1 MGNRTKQLL
10 KDKTQT
16 VDRTFT
22 QRKII
27 QLLRK
32 REL

>member
-1 MGNRTKQLL
+1 MGNRTQQLL

-16 VDRTFT
+16 ADRTFT
-22 QRKII
+22 QWKII